1 MQVKSRIFDK
11 RISSENFLIETS
23 LGDYVGLIEDA
34 LYKNPF
40 QRKKVTSSKTVYSLL
55 REDIK
60 KGCVIPPIVLALSL
74 DGDVGADTASVSDA
88 DIVNAIR
95 NKRDSLLILDGLQR
109 THSFLDLLAE
119 KHTPEELDNIRSLK
133 IRIEVYVGLN
143 KIGILYRM
151 LTLNTGQTPM
161 SLRQQIEMLYLDYY
175 DKGVDGIKFIR
186 EVDSEHATLTNE
198 YNFKEIIEGFNSY
211 LERNEQP
218 LERSDLLENI
228 RSLEKLSHENSSSD
242 LFHDYVTALHK
253 VIEKIVSLCEGVV
266 LDKDDL
272 NAGTTVWGRDALRC
286 LKKAQ
291 VFSGFGAAAGK
302 LKDFELIG
310 DMQQVIASCD
320 DLKLEGEIK
329 EFLVELNN
337 ALDWLSKNTKKIGNA
352 QRLFFHF
359 YFRELFNPGGDSFQ
373 RLKGSIEGALHKTKI
388 QLF

>member
-1 MQVKSRIFDK
+1 MEVKSRIYDK
-11 RISSENFLIETS
+11 RISSENILIETT
-23 LGDYVGLIEDA
+23 LGEYINLVENA
-34 LYKNPF
+34 LKENPF

-74 DGDVGADTASVSDA
+74 GGEQGADTTVISDKE
-88 DIVNAIR
+88 IVLAI
-95 NKRDSLLILDGLQR
+95 NKNKGSLLILDGLQR
-109 THSFLDLLAE
+109 THSFLDLVAE
-119 KHTPEELDNIRSLK
+119 KHTDEELAQIRDLK
-133 IRIEVYVGLN
+133 IRVEIYVGLN

-175 DKGVDGIKFIR
+175 AKGVDGVTFVR
-186 EVDSEHATLTNE
+186 EVDSEHATLSNE

-228 RSLEKLSHENSSSD
+228 RSLEKLSHENNNSD
-242 LFHDYVTALHK
+242 LFNDYVVVLHK
-253 VIEKIVSLCEGVV
+253 VIESIIAICSGIA

-272 NAGTTVWGRDALRC
+272 QNVTSVWGKDARRC

-302 LKDFELIG
+302 LKDFEIIN
-310 DMQQVIASCD
+310 DMQQIVVSCD
-320 DLKLEGEIK
+320 HLTIGGEPK
-329 EFLVELNN
+329 EFLMDINT
-337 ALDWLSKNTKKIGNA
+337 AMDWISKNTKKIGNA

-359 YFRELFNPGGDSFQ
+359 FFRELFNPSGDSYQ
-373 RLKGSIEGALHKTKI
+373 NMRNSVDGALHKTKT